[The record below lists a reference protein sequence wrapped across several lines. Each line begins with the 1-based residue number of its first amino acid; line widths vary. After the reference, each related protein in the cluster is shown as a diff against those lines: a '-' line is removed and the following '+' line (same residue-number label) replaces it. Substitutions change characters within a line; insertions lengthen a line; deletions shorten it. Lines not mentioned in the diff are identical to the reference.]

1 MEHLRITMENFW
13 IYQVERHEEEQDRKK
28 QPMEEP
34 DVDEVWTVC
43 AAFFG
48 VSMVSPSESRQRF
61 TSTS

>member
-1 MEHLRITMENFW
+1 MENFW